1 MVKVELTNMT
11 RAWNKEKS
19 LSPDRNRTHDLLN
32 HRLRV
37 GALSTDLREL
47 MESKVIQSS
56 SYVTSVLHTVS
67 ITTVELIE

>member
-1 MVKVELTNMT
+1 MVKVKLTNMT
-11 RAWNKEKS
+11 RTWNKEKS

-32 HRLRV
+32 HRV

-47 MESKVIQSS
+47 MESKVIQLS